1 MGDVWLEGK
10 ELEGVFLARVPVV
23 ALVAVME
30 KSKGHYITLTL
41 ANNVWV
47 NPLRETTKTVL
58 FKSGPVYLWWW
69 TFRFVALVL
78 RILPCRTWRKR
89 NSTGRVGDWS
99 SGSRFSKVPYVSGPE
114 RWLFIAAF
122 TDSSLEI
129 QNARNVVQRNLL
141 VLNQDQGSKIY
152 GKFLV
157 ISRKGLLQPSTVIT
171 PSPPPPLCH

>member
-78 RILPCRTWRKR
+78 RILPSRTWRKR

-99 SGSRFSKVPYVSGPE
+99 SGSRFSKVPYASGPE

>member
-1 MGDVWLEGK
+1 MGRNFD
-10 ELEGVFLARVPVV
+10 F
-23 ALVAVME
+23 
-30 KSKGHYITLTL
+30 TLTL
-41 ANNVWV
+41 ANNVCV

-58 FKSGPVYLWWW
+58 FKSGPVHLWWW

-78 RILPCRTWRKR
+78 RILPSRTWRKR
-89 NSTGRVGDWS
+89 HSTGRVGDWS
-99 SGSRFSKVPYVSGPE
+99 SGFRFSKVPYVSGPE

-129 QNARNVVQRNLL
+129 QNARNVVQRNSL

-171 PSPPPPLCH
+171 PTTSLPLIIPEDMWRFIRLTFCYRNCTLTVWQAAWC